1 MSDWFKNFLLAVA
14 TTVTVVMM
22 AWIGELTI
30 GIPRNNFVL
39 CALMVFVLMGLF
51 KRSE

>member
-1 MSDWFKNFLLAVA
+1 MSDWLKNFILAV
-14 TTVTVVMM
+14 VTMAAVVMI